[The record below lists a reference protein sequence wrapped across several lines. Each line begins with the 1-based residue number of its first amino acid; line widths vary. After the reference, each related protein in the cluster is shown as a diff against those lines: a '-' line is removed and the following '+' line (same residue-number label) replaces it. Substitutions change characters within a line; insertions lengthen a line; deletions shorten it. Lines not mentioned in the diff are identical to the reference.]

1 MVYRFGAYILNTE
14 TGELLRAGIPMALQ
28 RKVFQVLT
36 YLVQQRHRLVTR
48 QELLDTLWPEEFVTD
63 ASLTRCIVQLRKAL
77 DDHRKVSK
85 YIKTVHGQGYRFI
98 ATVIELASLPSEMGS
113 TPLPSP
119 LSSSE
124 RSPPVPGEAV
134 SPSALLVQ
142 ELEVSHPERAAP
154 QNAKTYDPSVL
165 SSTIMSIPVGEYKS
179 VTALCGALTHTLA
192 LTEKLG
198 IKGLQSL
205 LSTVATLIRTLV
217 ERYKGMV
224 YLCTSEEFVI
234 LFGVPLAQ
242 EDHARRAVLTAL
254 DLQQH
259 LQEGISG
266 ASFPLQICMGIH
278 TGVVVVGPSE
288 RGEEIPTSLSST
300 MVGEAIPLAKQLQYR
315 ATPGTILLSENTAR
329 LLREMFQMEMVGSLP
344 VDTRSSLTVYRI
356 TGTNPEDTTWVGHGK
371 RFRTRFIGREGE
383 LTLLY
388 QRLVQVQQGHGQ
400 VIIILGE
407 PGIGKSRLLA
417 ELQQGVKRQDV
428 MYLEGHCQ
436 SYGYATPYLPILDLV
451 RQLLGISRLDPVE
464 RIRQKLSEGLQHLEM
479 TPAEWAPSLLYLL
492 EVSEERGQLAT
503 LSPQALKRRIFE
515 TLHQLFLQQSRHHPL
530 LLAIENGHW
539 IDATSAEYLTELVE
553 RLIDSSLFLIV
564 TTRPGYRVPWLDKS
578 YVTQIALQPLS
589 PLESRRVIQAALG
602 RTRPS
607 TPLIQRIVDKADG
620 NPLFLEE
627 LAQTVLEHGEE
638 WETLPI
644 PETIQAVLAARID
657 QLPTETKRLLQVA
670 AILGERVRFSLLQAV
685 TGLAV
690 ETLHQEL
697 AHLQAK
703 EFLYK
708 THLVPEHIYTFKH
721 ILTQEVAYQSLL
733 QHTRRQYHQRI
744 VQVLAEQF
752 PEIQETQPELIA
764 YHCTEAG
771 LKEQAI
777 TYWGQ
782 AGQRAVERSAY
793 VEAMTHFTKGMNILK
808 TLPDTSEY
816 RKQELT
822 LLIALG
828 PVVSAVKGQISPEVE
843 QIYRRAQVLCQQEE
857 PLLFPVLYGLW
868 RFYGGRGEQATARAL
883 AEELLHM
890 AHRLRN
896 AGLQVVSRYA
906 MGATLYRI
914 GALAESLAHLEQ
926 GLSFYNPL
934 QHRPLAKQYSVD
946 PGVGCLCF
954 AAHAQWLL
962 GYPDQALQMSE
973 EALRLVQ
980 QPPHAFSLATVL
992 HFAAVLHHFRR
1003 EPQAVQAY
1011 AERAMA
1017 HASAQAFLY
1026 WLAQATMLRGWAQA
1040 MQGDTEEGLAQIQRG
1055 LTIYQTPEDALS
1067 KPYPLS
1073 LLAEVYELRGQIDQG
1088 LDVLEQALTLVEQ
1101 GGVCWWQAELFRLK
1115 GELLLKRG
1123 INSERQ
1129 RMEENRQWTINR
1141 DQHTS
1146 RLPPPTKTISEA
1158 EGCFH
1163 KALTLAHRQQAKS
1176 LEWRAAMSLSRLW
1189 QQQGKQ
1195 KAARQLLG
1203 AIYEWFTEGLDTA
1216 DLHEARALL
1225 DVLSSPRSSS
1235 L

>member
-1 MVYRFGAYILNTE
+1 M
-14 TGELLRAGIPMALQ
+14 
-28 RKVFQVLT
+28 
-36 YLVQQRHRLVTR
+36 
-48 QELLDTLWPEEFVTD
+48 
-63 ASLTRCIVQLRKAL
+63 
-77 DDHRKVSK
+77 
-85 YIKTVHGQGYRFI
+85 
-98 ATVIELASLPSEMGS
+98 
-113 TPLPSP
+113 
-119 LSSSE
+119 SS
-124 RSPPVPGEAV
+124 
-134 SPSALLVQ
+134 SALLLP
-142 ELEVSHPERAAP
+142 ELEVSRPERAAP
-154 QNAKTYDPSVL
+154 QSAKTCDPSEL
-165 SSTIMSIPVGEYKS
+165 SSTTSSIPVGEYKS
-179 VTALCGALTHTLA
+179 VTALCGALTHTLLLA
-192 LTEKLG
+192 EKFG
-198 IKGLQSL
+198 IEGLQSL
-205 LSTVATLIRTLV
+205 LQTVSTVIHTLV
-217 ERYKGMV
+217 ERYKGIV

-242 EDHARRAVLTAL
+242 EDHARRAVLAAL

-259 LQEGISG
+259 FQEGISEV
-266 ASFPLQICMGIH
+266 SFPLQIRMGIH

-288 RGEEIPTSLSST
+288 RGEEISPSLPPT

-315 ATPGTILLSENTAR
+315 AAPGIILLSETTAR
-329 LLREMFQMEMVGSLP
+329 LVQEIIEMEMVGSLP
-344 VDTRSSLTVYRI
+344 EEIRSPSLSVYRI
-356 TGTNPEDTTWVGHGK
+356 TGTNPQDTTWVQYGK

-388 QRLVQVQQGHGQ
+388 QRLMHVQQGHGQ

-417 ELQQGVKRQDV
+417 EFQQGVKRQDV

-451 RQLLGISRLDPVE
+451 RQLLGITRLDPVE
-464 RIRQKLSEGLQHLEM
+464 RIRQKIFEGLQQLEM
-479 TPAEWAPSLLYLL
+479 TSTEWAPSLLYVL
-492 EVSEERGQLAT
+492 EVPDETGQLAT

-515 TLHQLFLQQSRHHPL
+515 TLHELFLRQSRHHPL
-530 LLAIENGHW
+530 LLAIENSHW

-553 RLIDSSLFLIV
+553 RLIGSPLFLIV

-589 PLESRRVIQAALG
+589 PPESRRVIQAVLG
-602 RTRPS
+602 RTRLS
-607 TPLIQRIVDKADG
+607 TPLIQRIVAKADG

-627 LAQTVLEHGEE
+627 LAQTVLEHGEG

-657 QLPTETKRLLQVA
+657 RLPAETKCLLQVA
-670 AILGERVRFSLLQAV
+670 AILGARASFSLLQAV
-685 TGLAV
+685 TGLPA

-697 AHLQAK
+697 AHLQAT
-703 EFLYK
+703 EFLYE
-708 THLVPEHIYTFKH
+708 THLVPERIYTFKH
-721 ILTQEVAYQSLL
+721 VLTQEVAYQSLL

-752 PEIQETQPELIA
+752 PEIQETQPELAA

-777 TYWGQ
+777 AYWRQ

-793 VEAMTHFTKGMNILK
+793 VEAMTHFTKGMNVLK
-808 TLPDTSEY
+808 TLPDTPE
-816 RKQELT
+816 RRRQELT

-828 PVVSAVKGQISPEVE
+828 PVVGAVKGQISPEVE
-843 QIYRRAQVLCQQEE
+843 HIYRRAQVLCQQEE

-868 RFYGGRGEQATARAL
+868 RFYGRRGEQATARAL
-883 AEELLHM
+883 AKELLHM
-890 AHRLRN
+890 AQRLRN
-896 AGLQVVSRYA
+896 AGLQVVSHYA

-926 GLSFYNPL
+926 GLSLYNPL
-934 QHRPLAKQYSVD
+934 QYRPLAKQYSVD

-954 AAHAQWLL
+954 AVHARWLL

-973 EALRLVQ
+973 EALQLVQ
-980 QPPHAFSLATVL
+980 QPPHAFSLSTVL

-1003 EPQAVQAY
+1003 EPQAVQAH
-1011 AERAMA
+1011 AERAIA
-1017 HASAQAFLY
+1017 HASAQEFPY
-1026 WLAQATMLRGWAQA
+1026 WLAQATMLRGWARA
-1040 MQGDTEEGLAQIQRG
+1040 MQGDTEEGLAQIHQG

-1073 LLAEVYELRGQIDQG
+1073 LLAEVYELRGQIDEG

-1115 GELLLKRG
+1115 GELLLRRG
-1123 INSERQ
+1123 INDERPK
-1129 RMEENRQWTINR
+1129 MEENKQWTTNR
-1141 DQHTS
+1141 DRNAS
-1146 RLPPPTKTISEA
+1146 RIPYHANTISEA
-1158 EGCFH
+1158 EECFH
-1163 KALTLAHRQQAKS
+1163 KAFTLAHRQRAKS
-1176 LEWRAAMSLSRLW
+1176 LELRAATSLSRLW
-1189 QQQGKQ
+1189 QQQGKR
-1195 KAARQLLG
+1195 KAAYQLLA

-1216 DLHEARALL
+1216 DLQEARTLL